1 MITKITVDGIDF
13 TDSIESRDFVLVY
26 ELDAKT
32 RALSLGT
39 TNEISFYRD
48 GYKWFEQNFFNN
60 FRTDFYK
67 TAEVKITIDCCGKRE
82 YTFIVDAEGLT
93 ICPDNGTDGCSVRAV
108 LRTNED
114 INRKYREL
122 TQRIF
127 WKKYGNKSPLGF
139 YLSDNRYFAK
149 LNYLATPSF
158 FHYILYYLWIAATP
172 LTGLLS
178 AIADFFGPN
187 NAINR
192 AEDWLVGAGR
202 FQIAFNIRKAIEYN
216 TNNLGINFVSPVL
229 QSQPYD
235 KLFWLEARYDNGI
248 DQRWKFDFAKV
259 NSLWENNAPNK
270 TIIDLL
276 TDLSPVF
283 NHDFRLIG
291 NDLVFDTREN
301 IIARL
306 DTLFNLDQ
314 TVKDNGLQVCFK
326 YQQLKAY
333 AYGRFEYTD
342 DSSETEGNK
351 ASTLYNDLVDWNV
364 NPTNDFQRDEL
375 RNIVQ
380 FAPVRFQNDM
390 LQDKYDIEEIWF
402 NIERSRRNPNF
413 GRPHENE
420 VMLSNGYAYVPK
432 LIVLDNQNKPKR
444 FFRKFW
450 KTFINGNIPMYE
462 YNTDMFFDENKPN
475 NLYTRFHYTENP
487 RTRIGDVIEVDTI
500 EVPLSCEL
508 VDKIEQSSMNLK
520 IDTKFGPGLF
530 DKVEINFTAGIIK
543 IEGLKI

>member
-93 ICPDNGTDGCSVRAV
+93 ICPDNGSDGCSVRAV

-114 INRKYREL
+114 IDNKYRGL
-122 TQRIF
+122 GQKIF
-127 WKKYGNKSPLGF
+127 WKDNGLSNFVLGNL
-139 YLSDNRYFAK
+139 YFAK
-149 LNYLATPSF
+149 LNVIYSLDIF
-158 FHYILYYLWIAATP
+158 RFIIYYLWVANPI
-172 LTGLLS
+172 LQIVGIISDL
-178 AIADFFGPN
+178 FGPN

-192 AEDWLVGAGR
+192 VEDWLTGAGK
-202 FQIAFNIRKAIEYN
+202 FQVAFNVSKAIEYN
-216 TNNLGINFVSPVL
+216 TNLAGINFVCPAL
-229 QSQPYD
+229 QSQPYN
-235 KLFWLEARYDNGI
+235 KMFWLEAKYDSGI
-248 DQRWKFDFAKV
+248 DQRWAFDFNRVKT
-259 NSLWENNAPNK
+259 LWENNAPNK
-270 TIIDLL
+270 TTIDLL
-276 TDLSPVF
+276 NDLKNVF
-283 NHDFRLIG
+283 NYDFRLIG

-306 DTLFNLDQ
+306 DTLFDLEQ
-314 TVKDNGLQVCFK
+314 IVKDNGLTVCYQ
-326 YQQLKAY
+326 YQQQKAY
-333 AYGRFEYTD
+333 AYGRFEYSN
-342 DSSETEGNK
+342 DSAETEGNK
-351 ASTLYNDLVDWNV
+351 ASTIYNDIVDWNV
-364 NPTNDFQRDEL
+364 NPTNDFQRDEY
-375 RNIVQ
+375 RNVVE
-380 FAPVRFQNDM
+380 FAPVRFQNDV

-402 NIERSRRNPNF
+402 QVERARRSSIF
-413 GRPHENE
+413 GRKHDGE
-420 VMLSNGYAYVPK
+420 VLLSAGYAYLPK
-432 LIVLDNQNKPKR
+432 LIILDNQNKPKR
-444 FFRKFW
+444 RFIKYWR
-450 KTFINGNIPMYE
+450 TFLGGNIPQYE
-462 YNTDMFFDENKPN
+462 YNTDMVFDANKPN